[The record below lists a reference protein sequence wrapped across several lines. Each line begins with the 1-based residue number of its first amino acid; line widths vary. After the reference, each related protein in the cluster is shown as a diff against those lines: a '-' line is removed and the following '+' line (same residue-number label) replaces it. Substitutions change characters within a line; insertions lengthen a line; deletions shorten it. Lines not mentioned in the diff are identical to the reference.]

1 MFTRRFEQPDA
12 HFKTSSRWHRALTFS
27 PAPEDFDPGMGERAA
42 RSAAIQ
48 VERESANLLK
58 LLQANFGSDAQFRG
72 LQKSVL
78 EAIMAGEPVVAYVA
92 GTGSGKSLMFMLP
105 ACFPGYGQIIVVLPL
120 GALRL
125 DILSRCEE
133 LRIQASIWRAGGFN
147 ESASIV
153 LVSPENLGHA
163 DFPSYVRRQKA
174 LGRLEMIVMDEIHY
188 IILPD
193 QAYRP
198 SLLNL
203 QDIMQYSVRTVF
215 MTATLPVCEQRE
227 AFRLLGLPSDTV
239 AFRELTSR
247 PNIQYTVTY
256 VGSTKRWSTEKMAEI
271 PNVFFEKADEKT
283 RGRVEDYVQLVRQK
297 PECRRRVL
305 DRYFDGNKT
314 RKMCVPPEEPCDLCA
329 GEYYASSCSNH
340 IRRVGGVVSHKSR
353 MVNKDLEDAVPTQSD
368 SQLPMPLTPVPKG
381 DDVVSTPQGRGMMST
396 RAGGKTPTALLLPS
410 RDYGNGE
417 SIGGP
422 SGIGFS
428 SASREEKL
436 HKRNYSQV
444 ASPTSSRV
452 DEASPSVRSYKAS
465 RQERTLDFHAQSQ
478 KAKAQLRAKVFQ
490 EQIPRTLEF

>member
-1 MFTRRFEQPDA
+1 MSMRAHQNFYAILLDNPKTVTPGYSVFNPDNP
-12 HFKTSSRWHRALTFS
+12 ALTHGSGFI
-27 PAPEDFDPGMGERAA
+27 PK
-42 RSAAIQ
+42 Q
-48 VERESANLLK
+48 LLK
-58 LLQANFGSDAQFRG
+58 NLNKKQFPNTAITDLTNFTQVQRFCNAVQKFLDSILCLSHLTGGQPARGTELLSV
-72 LQKSVL
+72 QKSVL
-78 EAIMAGEPVVAYVA
+78 EAIMAGEPMVAYVA

-153 LVSPENLGHA
+153 LVSPKNLGHA

-239 AFRELTSR
+239 AFREPTSR

-256 VGSTKRWSTEKMAEI
+256 IGSTKRWSTEKIANYNQEAGRAGRDGLPAVAEIVISSRI

-314 RKMCVPPEEPCDLCA
+314 RKMCVLPEEPCDLCA
-329 GEYYASSCSNH
+329 GEYYALLYSNY
-340 IRRVGGVVSHKSR
+340 IRRVGSVVSHKSR
-353 MVNKDLEDAVPTQSD
+353 IVNKDLEDAVPT
-368 SQLPMPLTPVPKG
+368 
-381 DDVVSTPQGRGMMST
+381 
-396 RAGGKTPTALLLPS
+396 
-410 RDYGNGE
+410 
-417 SIGGP
+417 
-422 SGIGFS
+422 
-428 SASREEKL
+428 
-436 HKRNYSQV
+436 
-444 ASPTSSRV
+444 
-452 DEASPSVRSYKAS
+452 
-465 RQERTLDFHAQSQ
+465 
-478 KAKAQLRAKVFQ
+478 
-490 EQIPRTLEF
+490 